1 MINGLPFS
9 VQNAEH
15 VTEKEKE
22 KKRLCKKVASRA
34 GVGGRGQGGGR
45 GLAVICKGQQNI

>member
-15 VTEKEKE
+15 VTEKRKKE
-22 KKRLCKKVASRA
+22 KKRLCKKVAIRV
-34 GVGGRGQGGGR
+34 GVG
-45 GLAVICKGQQNI
+45 VKM